1 MLLLGLPRLTA
12 GTFREPWL
20 PAWGREWHIAYDA
33 GAGVT
38 TYGGTTMTMTSTA
51 RPLAVDADGH
61 VLEPRD
67 TWQRYLEPGF
77 RDRAIRIERDGD
89 GVEVLLVDGRPHRAL
104 RGRLGALGGIG
115 MESADLMTVG
125 QRSYEDGC
133 PPGGYDPHARLRVMD
148 DEQIDVA
155 LLYPTIGIAWEGL
168 VRDPELATAYCRAYN
183 RWIVDFCSADRRRL
197 VPIAHVCLMDPEGA
211 VAEVRRARR
220 DGCAGVYLSPDPPAR
235 GGRQFDDPSLA
246 PFWEAVQ
253 ELEMPVAF
261 HVVARSEQQTLREWT
276 GAGDHPV
283 GGVVFGFAFLALD
296 VMVAFTSMMT
306 RGLFE
311 TYPRLKLAV
320 LEAGSNW
327 ITAWLDRLDHK
338 SEVMRPFSPLS
349 LLPSE
354 YFKRQCVISA
364 EPDESLTGP
373 VVEHLGAD
381 YVIWA
386 SDYPH
391 LDASF
396 HVVRTIRERL
406 AGLPPDAQRK
416 VLGANALR
424 FYGLTA

>member
-1 MLLLGLPRLTA
+1 M
-12 GTFREPWL
+12 
-20 PAWGREWHIAYDA
+20 PASGSQGPII
-33 GAGVT
+33 T
-38 TYGGTTMTMTSTA
+38 
-51 RPLAVDADGH
+51 VDADGH

-67 TWQRYLEPGF
+67 VWQRYLEPAL
-77 RDRAIRIERDGD
+77 RDRAIRIERGAD
-89 GVEVLLVDGRPHRAL
+89 GVEELLVDGRSHASL

-115 MESADLMTVG
+115 MDSADLMTVG

-133 PPGGYDPHARLRVMD
+133 PKGGYDPAARLKVMD

-168 VRDPELATAYCRAYN
+168 VDDPRLATAYCRAYN
-183 RWIVDFCSADRRRL
+183 RWLVDFCSTDRRRL
-197 VPIAHVCLMDPEGA
+197 VPIAHISLLDPEGA
-211 VAEVRRARR
+211 VAEVERARR
-220 DGCAGVYLSPDPPAR
+220 DGCAGVYLSPDPPSR
-235 GGRQFDDPSLA
+235 GGMQFDDPKLA
-246 PFWEAVQ
+246 RFWSTVQ

-261 HVVARSEQQTLREWT
+261 HVVARSAHSLAEWY
-276 GAGDHPV
+276 GPKDSPI
-283 GGVVFGFAFLALD
+283 GGVVFGFAFLAFD
-296 VMVAFTSMMT
+296 VMAAFTSMMT

-311 TYPRLKLAV
+311 TYPRLRLAV

-338 SEVMRPFSPLS
+338 SEIMKPFSGLS

-364 EPDESLTGP
+364 EPDESLTAA

-396 HVVRTIRERL
+396 NVVGQLRERI
-406 AGLPPDAQRK
+406 ARLPEASQRK
-416 VLGANALR
+416 VLGGNALR
-424 FYGLTA
+424 FYGLGA

>member
-1 MLLLGLPRLTA
+1 M
-12 GTFREPWL
+12 
-20 PAWGREWHIAYDA
+20 
-33 GAGVT
+33 
-38 TYGGTTMTMTSTA
+38 
-51 RPLAVDADGH
+51 
-61 VLEPRD
+61 
-67 TWQRYLEPGF
+67 
-77 RDRAIRIERDGD
+77 
-89 GVEVLLVDGRPHRAL
+89 LLVDGRPHLTL

-133 PPGGYDPHARLRVMD
+133 PPGGYDPQARLAVMD
-148 DEQIDVA
+148 SEKIDVV

-168 VRDPELATAYCRAYN
+168 VQDPSLATAYTRAYN
-183 RWIVDFCSADRRRL
+183 RWIVDFCAADRRRL
-197 VPIAHVCLMDPEGA
+197 VPIAHICLMDPAGA
-211 VAEVRRARR
+211 VAEVERARK

-235 GGRQFDDPSLA
+235 GGMQFDDPRLA
-246 PFWEAVQ
+246 RFWATVQ
-253 ELEMPVAF
+253 DLDMPVAF
-261 HVVARSEQQTLREWT
+261 HVVARTTNTLSEWYGDRDAPT
-276 GAGDHPV
+276 GS
-283 GGVVFGFAFLALD
+283 VVFGFAFLALD
-296 VMVAFTSMMT
+296 VMAAFTSMMT

-364 EPDESLTGP
+364 EPDESLTAP

-381 YVIWA
+381 YVVWA

-396 HVVRTIRERL
+396 HVVDTIRERI
-406 AGLPPDAQRK
+406 AGLPEAARRK
-416 VLGANALR
+416 VLGENALR
-424 FYGLTA
+424 FYGLSA

>member
-1 MLLLGLPRLTA
+1 MSNDR
-12 GTFREPWL
+12 
-20 PAWGREWHIAYDA
+20 
-33 GAGVT
+33 
-38 TYGGTTMTMTSTA
+38 STA
-51 RPLAVDADGH
+51 PVVAVDADGH

-67 TWQRYLEPGF
+67 TWLRYLEPNL
-77 RDRAIRIERDGD
+77 RDRAIRIERDD
-89 GVEVLLVDGRPHRAL
+89 EGVECLLVDGRSHAAL

-115 MESADLMTVG
+115 MDSADLMSVG

-133 PPGGYDPHARLRVMD
+133 PPGGYDPKARLAVMD
-148 DEQIDVA
+148 SEKIDVV

-168 VRDPELATAYCRAYN
+168 VRDPQLATAYARAYN
-183 RWIVDFCSADRRRL
+183 RWIVDFCATDRRRL
-197 VPIAHVCLMDPEGA
+197 VPIAHICLMDPEGA
-211 VAEVRRARR
+211 VVEVERARKA
-220 DGCAGVYLSPDPPAR
+220 GCAGVYLSPDPASR
-235 GGRQFDDPSLA
+235 SGLQFDDPSLA
-246 PFWEAVQ
+246 PFWAKVQ
-253 ELEMPVAF
+253 DLDMPVAF
-261 HVVARSEQQTLREWT
+261 HVVAREGNSMLAEWQSKRDDII
-276 GAGDHPV
+276 GS
-283 GGVVFGFAFLALD
+283 VVFSFAFLALD
-296 VMVAFTSMMT
+296 VMTAFTAMMT

-338 SEVMRPFSPLS
+338 AEVMRPFSSLK

-381 YVIWA
+381 YVVWA

-396 HVVRTIRERL
+396 HVVDTIRERI
-406 AGLPPDAQRK
+406 AGLPEDARRK
-416 VLGANALR
+416 VMGGNALR
-424 FYGLTA
+424 FYGLGA

>member
-1 MLLLGLPRLTA
+1 MA
-12 GTFREPWL
+12 SN
-20 PAWGREWHIAYDA
+20 
-33 GAGVT
+33 GAAKVVT
-38 TYGGTTMTMTSTA
+38 
-51 RPLAVDADGH
+51 VDADGH

-67 TWQRYLEPGF
+67 VWLRYLEPAL
-77 RDRAIRIERDGD
+77 RERAIRIERDAE
-89 GVEVLLVDGRPHRAL
+89 GVEVLLVDGRSHAGL

-115 MESADLMTVG
+115 MDSADLMTVG

-133 PPGGYDPHARLRVMD
+133 PEGGYEPRARLRVMD

-168 VRDPELATAYCRAYN
+168 VTDPKLATAYCRAYN
-183 RWIVDFCSADRRRL
+183 RWIVDFCSTDRRRL
-197 VPIAHVCLMDPEGA
+197 VPIAHICLMDPEGA
-211 VAEVRRARR
+211 VEEVQRARK
-220 DGCAGVYLSPDPPAR
+220 DGCAGVYLSPDPAAR

-246 PFWEAVQ
+246 RFWSTVQ
-253 ELEMPVAF
+253 DLDMPIAF
-261 HVVARSEQQTLREWT
+261 HVVARTDTALMPWLGGPG
-276 GAGDHPV
+276 GAANPV
-283 GGVVFGFAFLALD
+283 GEVVFSFAFLAFD
-296 VMVAFTSMMT
+296 VMAAFTSIMT

-311 TYPRLKLAV
+311 TYPRLRLAV

-338 SEVMRPFSPLS
+338 FEVMRSFSPLK

-381 YVIWA
+381 YVVWA

-396 HVVRTIRERL
+396 HVVQTIRERISD
-406 AGLPPDAQRK
+406 LPAEAQRK
-416 VLGANALR
+416 VLGENTLR
-424 FYGLTA
+424 FYGLSA

>member
-1 MLLLGLPRLTA
+1 MVTA
-12 GTFREPWL
+12 DRM
-20 PAWGREWHIAYDA
+20 
-33 GAGVT
+33 T
-38 TYGGTTMTMTSTA
+38 T
-51 RPLAVDADGH
+51 VDADGH

-67 TWQRYLEPGF
+67 VWLRYMEPNL
-77 RDRAIRIERDGD
+77 RDRAIRIERDAHGA
-89 GVEVLLVDGRPHRAL
+89 EVLLVDGRPHEAL

-115 MESADLMTVG
+115 MDSTDLMTVG

-133 PPGGYDPHARLRVMD
+133 PAGGYEPHARLAVMD
-148 DEQIDVA
+148 SEKIDMV

-168 VRDPELATAYCRAYN
+168 VRDPQLATAYCRAYN
-183 RWIVDFCSADRRRL
+183 RWIADFCATDRKRL
-197 VPIAHVCLMDPEGA
+197 VPIAHICLMDPEGA
-211 VAEVRRARR
+211 VAEVQRARA
-220 DGCAGVYLSPDPPAR
+220 DGCAGVYLSPDPASR
-235 GGRQFDDPSLA
+235 GGMQFDDPRLA
-246 PFWEAVQ
+246 PFWAKAQ
-253 ELEMPVAF
+253 DLDMPVAF
-261 HVVARSEQQTLREWT
+261 HVVARSESMLTQWNDENMLTT
-276 GAGDHPV
+276 GA
-283 GGVVFGFAFLALD
+283 VVFNFAFLALD
-296 VMVAFTSMMT
+296 VMAAFTSMMT

-338 SEVMRPFSPLS
+338 AEVMRAFSNLH

-396 HVVRTIRERL
+396 HVVDTIRERI
-406 AGLPPDAQRK
+406 AGLPADAQRK
-416 VLGANALR
+416 VLGENALR
-424 FYGLTA
+424 FYGLSAY